1 MINYRVAGTVF
12 ISQASG
18 SDRNSGLYRENM
30 DGGHGPVKSLEKAL
44 KIVKK
49 MRRDGYLQPVQVEI
63 LDEEYVIS
71 KTVEITPGMDH
82 IHIVGN
88 GKTVV
93 HGGRKITGFQPDVF
107 NGKACFSAEVPQVR
121 DGFWFTDFY
130 VNGKRADVTAIP
142 REGFFTPLKVENNEQ
157 RYDAESNWFEAR
169 PEDMEVFNKLPN
181 IEDCQLTYYH
191 YWVDAHTPIKHYDPQ
206 TGRFDMALRSRFAIN
221 AYVHGAIMRYK
232 LENVAV
238 AFENPNEW
246 YLDRNTAKVYYIPET
261 ENQTPESVV
270 AYAPVVDKLFVV
282 RGSQRR
288 PVEGIRFSGLTFAYS
303 KAEHASRF
311 ATNSLGPLPESDP
324 GLACDEQSCDTAYG
338 AVEFFYAR
346 RCAVERCRFTMIG
359 IHGLTVN
366 AGCSGIRIYGNRLE
380 HLGGGGIKIDGVRYG
395 GAPFD
400 ETHDI
405 LVAQNRIFNCGLRF
419 AASCGVLIK
428 HAYGNTVSHND
439 IGYLFYTGISVG
451 WEWGYQE
458 NMCRDNLIEYNH
470 VHHIGQGKLSDM
482 GAIYLLG
489 KQPGTIVRNNI
500 VHDVQG
506 FRYGGTGIYT
516 DEGSS
521 YITIEN
527 NILYN
532 IHSSGFNE
540 HFGKENALRNNIS
553 CKAGEPIRHSR
564 PENHAGYISERNIF
578 VSDGTPFCGYG
589 MPGEA
594 TDNFQMIQGNH
605 NLFYDLQGDL
615 CFHNTYGI
623 THTLEQA
630 QEELGLE
637 QHSVY
642 ADPQFVDFENN
653 DFRLLPDSPAIKLG
667 FREIDISEVG
677 VTIELDEGETL

>member
-1 MINYRVAGTVF
+1 MIDYRIAGSVF
-12 ISQASG
+12 VSQAKG
-18 SDRNSGLYRENM
+18 SDRNSGLYRSKM
-30 DGGHGPVKSLEKAL
+30 GGGHGPVRSLEKAL
-44 KIVKK
+44 QIVKK
-49 MRRDGYLQPVQVEI
+49 MRKSGFLQPVRIEI
-63 LDEEYVIS
+63 LDDVHVLS
-71 KTVEITPGMDH
+71 KQVDIVPGMDH
-82 IHIVGN
+82 ITVTGN
-88 GKTVV
+88 GKTVIE
-93 HGGRKITGFQPDVF
+93 GGIRITGFQKDVF
-107 NGKACFSAEVPQVR
+107 NGKECFSAEVPQVR

-130 VNGKRADVTAIP
+130 VDGQRADVTAIP
-142 REGFFTPLKVENNEQ
+142 REGFFTPLKVENNEE

-169 PEDMEVFNKLPN
+169 PEDMELFNQIPN
-181 IEDCQLTYYH
+181 VEDCQLTYYH
-191 YWVDAHTPIKHYDPQ
+191 YWVDAHTPIKHYDRE

-221 AYVHGAIMRYK
+221 AHVNGAIMRYK

-246 YLDRNTAKVYYIPET
+246 FLDRDTAKVYYIPANDT
-261 ENQTPESVV
+261 QTPESIE

-282 RGSQRR
+282 RGSKRR
-288 PVEGIRFSGLTFAYS
+288 LVEGVRFEGLTFAYS
-303 KAEHASRF
+303 RALHASRQQ
-311 ATNSLGPLPESDP
+311 TNSLGPLPEDDP

-338 AVEFFYAR
+338 AIEFYYAR
-346 RCAVERCRFTMIG
+346 RCGVERCKLTLLG
-359 IHGLTVN
+359 IHGITVN
-366 AGCSGIRIYGNRLE
+366 EGCSGIRLYGNRLE
-380 HLGGGGIKIDGVRYG
+380 HLGGGGVKISGGKYG
-395 GAPFD
+395 CPPAE

-419 AASCGVLIK
+419 AASCGILIK

-458 NMCRDNLIEYNH
+458 NMTRDNLIEYNH

-532 IHSSGFNE
+532 IHSSAFNE

-553 CKAGEPIRHSR
+553 CKAKETARHSR
-564 PENHAGYISERNIF
+564 PEEHAGYISEHNIF
-578 VSDGTPFCGYG
+578 VSDGNPFFGYG
-589 MPGEA
+589 MAGEP
-594 TDNFQMIQGNH
+594 TENFYMIQGNH
-605 NLFYDLQGDL
+605 NLFFDLQGDH
-615 CFHNTYGI
+615 CFHDTMGI

-630 QEELGLE
+630 QQELGLE
-637 QHSVY
+637 QHSQY
-642 ADPQFVDFENN
+642 ADPKFVDFENN
-653 DFRLLPDSPAIKLG
+653 DFRLQPDSPAYALG
-667 FREIDISEVG
+667 FRDIDISEVG
-677 VTIELDEGETL
+677 VTIRLD